1 MTRIA
6 VVHERW
12 TEQGGSENVARAL
25 ADAWPDARLHV
36 AFADPRTVPPELRDR
51 IAVTGLDSVHR
62 ALGRRSHAP
71 LIPLA
76 PAAWRRHRP
85 DPGADAVVISHHAM
99 AVSAARSWP
108 GAAVVAYVH
117 SPARWAW
124 MPELRSGEAHG
135 AAGRFALAALA
146 AQTRAVETDAVPHL
160 DVVVANS
167 TAVADRIRRWW
178 GVPAQVVA
186 PPVDV
191 ARFTPD
197 GAAPGG
203 YFLVAGR
210 LVPYRRVD
218 LAIRAAQRAGVRLV
232 VAGDGRHEAALRR
245 IAGAETVFL
254 GRVSD
259 AEMVRLQ
266 RDAIATLMPGEEDF
280 GIVPVEAM
288 AAGTPVVAR
297 AAGGALDTV
306 VPGVSGVLV
315 PDGPDEPFTDAL
327 AAALRDLRPADFDPA
342 ALRAHAEAF
351 SVAAFQSRMR
361 AVVAEAV
368 R

>member
-1 MTRIA
+1 MSKTA
-6 VVHERW
+6 CW
-12 TEQGGSENVARAL
+12 TLTLSGIE
-25 ADAWPDARLHV
+25 
-36 AFADPRTVPPELRDR
+36 PESLPSD
-51 IAVTGLDSVHR
+51 
-62 ALGRRSHAP
+62 
-71 LIPLA
+71 
-76 PAAWRRHRP
+76 
-85 DPGADAVVISHHAM
+85 HAM

-218 LAIRAAQRAGVRLV
+218 LAIRAAQRAGVTVYSLQ
-232 VAGDGRHEAALRR
+232 ESRR
-245 IAGAETVFL
+245 SLEEVFL
-254 GRVSD
+254 ES
-259 AEMVRLQ
+259 
-266 RDAIATLMPGEEDF
+266 TK
-280 GIVPVEAM
+280 
-288 AAGTPVVAR
+288 
-297 AAGGALDTV
+297 
-306 VPGVSGVLV
+306 
-315 PDGPDEPFTDAL
+315 
-327 AAALRDLRPADFDPA
+327 
-342 ALRAHAEAF
+342 
-351 SVAAFQSRMR
+351 
-361 AVVAEAV
+361 
-368 R
+368 